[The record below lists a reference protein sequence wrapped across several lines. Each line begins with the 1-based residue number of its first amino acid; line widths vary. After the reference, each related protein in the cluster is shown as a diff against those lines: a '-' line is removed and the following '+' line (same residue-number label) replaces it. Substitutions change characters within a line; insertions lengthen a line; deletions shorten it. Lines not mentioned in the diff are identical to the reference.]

1 MRYIIEAVAN
11 LDAKLIERLTVLL
24 VDCVNQGAS
33 LGFYRPAQTERVV
46 NYWHATRKQLENK
59 DKQLF
64 IAFDEQNN
72 VAGTVQ
78 LNLCQKQNG
87 CHRGEVEKLLVDP
100 TFQRS
105 GIATLLMSAL
115 EAWARQYG
123 IKLLYLDTQTG
134 DKSESFYRAR
144 EYLLSGTIPSFVT
157 DAQGRLHSTSV
168 YYKELR

>member
-1 MRYIIEAVAN
+1 MRYIIEVVAT
-11 LDAKLIERLTVLL
+11 LDAKLIERLTALL
-24 VDCVNQGAS
+24 ADCVNQGAS
-33 LGFYRPAQTERVV
+33 LGFYRPAQTERIV
-46 NYWHATRKQLENK
+46 NYWQATSKQLENK

-100 TFQRS
+100 TFQRR
-105 GIATLLMSAL
+105 GIATHLMKAL
-115 EAWARQYG
+115 EAWAQQHG
-123 IKLLYLDTQTG
+123 IQLLYLDTQTG
-134 DKSESFYRAR
+134 DKSESFYRTR
-144 EYLLSGTIPSFVT
+144 EYVLSGTIPSFVK
-157 DAQGRLHSTSV
+157 DAQGMLHSTSV